1 MTILLNIQQMLNGL
15 AKDRKL
21 SKKHKVEMW
30 RGGGGEE
37 KEKNPETFLKY

>member
-15 AKDRKL
+15 AKDSKL

-30 RGGGGEE
+30 RGGGG
-37 KEKNPETFLKY
+37 KKKKKTLKHF